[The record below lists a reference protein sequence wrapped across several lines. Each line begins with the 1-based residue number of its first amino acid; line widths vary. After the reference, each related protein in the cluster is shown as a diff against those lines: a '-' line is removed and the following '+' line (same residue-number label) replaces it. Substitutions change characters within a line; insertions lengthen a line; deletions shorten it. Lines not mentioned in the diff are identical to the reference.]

1 MKKTNFILA
10 ILLILAITAV
20 VITALITT
28 NRINNQDRLS
38 VTGSGTVYAKAD
50 IANLIVGFTTG
61 TKVTAVEATQENT
74 KKMNEVIGAVK
85 DLGVEEKDI
94 KTTDYRLNPV
104 YDWTDK
110 SGRTLKGYE
119 VSQNITI
126 KIRELE
132 KIGDIIAKTTE
143 KGANQIGN
151 INFTID
157 DEYELRNQ
165 ARELAIEKAKEKA
178 EQMADEAGIKLG
190 RVKNVYENVNYVTS
204 MMDYSNAKME
214 SSIAYGMGGAAV
226 SAPSI
231 ETGQNEIK
239 VEVTLLYAVK

>member
-10 ILLILAITAV
+10 ILLILAIVAIVMTS
-20 VITALITT
+20 LITN

-61 TKVTAVEATQENT
+61 TKATAVEATQENT
-74 KKMNEVIGAVK
+74 KKMNEIISTIK

-94 KTTDYRLNPV
+94 KTTDYHLNPV

-126 KIRELE
+126 KLRDLE

-178 EQMADEAGIKLG
+178 EKIASEAGIKLG
-190 RVKNVYENVNYVTS
+190 RVKNVYENFSYATP
-204 MMDYSNAKME
+204 MMDYSNAKLE
-214 SSIAYGMGGAAV
+214 ASYAIGMGGEEV
-226 SAPSI
+226 RSPSI
-231 ETGQNEIK
+231 ESGQNEIK
-239 VEVTLLYAVK
+239 VEVTLMYEVK